1 MHWNGVVVIC
11 LREFCAYS
19 PMGGSGSSCAGCHD
33 SRPRDVSQSPESSA
47 QKWNTNCGPQSE
59 TTSYGM
65 PKGLWKRASAVS
77 RAVGT
82 P

>member
-1 MHWNGVVVIC
+1 MHTRPWEEAVPAVLVVMTVGPEMSPNLLNLLLSLTVS
-11 LREFCAYS
+11 LRSLKKAF
-19 PMGGSGSSCAGCHD
+19 
-33 SRPRDVSQSPESSA
+33 QT
-47 QKWNTNCGPQSE
+47 WNTNCGPQSE